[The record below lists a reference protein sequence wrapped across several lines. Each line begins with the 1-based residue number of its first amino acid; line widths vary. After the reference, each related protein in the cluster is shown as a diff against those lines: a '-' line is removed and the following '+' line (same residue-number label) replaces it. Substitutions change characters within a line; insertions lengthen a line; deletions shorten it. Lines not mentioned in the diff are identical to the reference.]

1 MIRGK
6 TMKKMNNSEI
16 TKRNT
21 QLIKLLMTCNK
32 DTLLLIKEFIEY
44 RLEVHYFT
52 SQKTNNVKEK

>member
-1 MIRGK
+1 
-6 TMKKMNNSEI
+6 MKKMNNSEI